1 MVIFVFGMQ
10 NIKNIFFLVFT
21 ITFLNS
27 QGQHILG
34 ANLVQNPSFE
44 EYDTC
49 PTGSGQLYLSKN
61 WWGVSTEYYNICYNS
76 WELSIPLNYNGFQY
90 PRTGVAYTG
99 FLLHYHSFNIEN
111 KVYIETIKNKLSK
124 SLKKNARYC
133 LDFYISLAEETFRYL
148 GQPNVI
154 VNYDSIGVIFSL
166 NSIKDTTIA
175 ILCDTC
181 AKITKSVV
189 GIDTSNWMKISGSV
203 ISKGDEKYLA
213 IGKFS
218 LMNWIPNIFGQ
229 FYIYLDD
236 VSVCECSFDINLGP
250 DTTLC
255 EGESIILNPNLPNAT
270 YTWQDSSHAATYEVK
285 QPGTYWVRAYVAD
298 YDVYSSDTIIITQG
312 DENFCNPPLTIP
324 NVITPNGD
332 GANDNFVIQ
341 NAESYNITL
350 QIYNRWGRM
359 IYENTNYQN
368 DFSCKTCAAGVY
380 YYIIKAKSKRNG
392 RAKEYKGS
400 LTIVSG

>member
-1 MVIFVFGMQ
+1 MQ

-61 WWGVSTEYYNICYNS
+61 WWGVSTEYYNICYNG
-76 WELSIPLNYNGFQY
+76 WGLSIPTNFAGFQY
-90 PRTGVAYTG
+90 PRTGVAYAG
-99 FLLHYHSFNIEN
+99 FLLNFHPKGSVGQYMES
-111 KVYIETIKNKLSK
+111 IKNLLSD
-124 SLKKNARYC
+124 SLKKHTHYC
-133 LDFYISLAEETFRYL
+133 IDYYISLAEIS
-148 GQPNVI
+148 VI
-154 VNYDSIGVIFSL
+154 RALSENSIITYDSIGVLFSAAQVYD
-166 NSIKDTTIA
+166 NANPII
-175 ILCDTC
+175 CDSC
-181 AKITKSVV
+181 SKKTKSVV
-189 GIDTSNWMKISGSV
+189 GIDTSIWIKISGS
-203 ISKGDEKYLA
+203 IIANGGEKYLT

-218 LMNWIPNIFGQ
+218 EINWDPNLYYH
-229 FYIYLDD
+229 FYVYIED
-236 VSVCECSFDINLGP
+236 VSVCECSFDINLGA

-255 EGESIILNPNLPNAT
+255 EGETIILNPNLPNAT
-270 YTWQDSSHAATYEVK
+270 YTWQDSSHTTTYEVK

-298 YDVYSSDTIIITQG
+298 YDVYSSDTIVITQG

-341 NAESYNITL
+341 NTESYTITL
-350 QIYNRWGRM
+350 QIYNRWGKL

-380 YYIIKAKSKRNG
+380 YYVIKAKSKRNG

-400 LTIVSG
+400 LTIVNGY